1 MTKLEKLYELASGV
15 KEFDLKSKE
24 AILQEINEL
33 EEDIIRKEILPI
45 VKERIEPAL
54 SQVQRE
60 LVLVVDYSPKEPLKV
75 KLSRRV
81 KLDNIKDLVDL
92 TPDPQATHSTHVI
105 AQPAKSRAK
114 ASKLIVH
121 LPDGKIIQE
130 DTAAATLV
138 EAIRRADPVK
148 VRSLGIICCKVPLV
162 STTKDEKY
170 GDTQVEVSPGLYVIT
185 HSNNQMKRDFL
196 ERISSSLNLGW
207 KIELVK

>member
-45 VKERIEPAL
+45 VKDRIEPAL

-60 LVLVVDYSPKEPLKV
+60 LVLVVDYSPNAPLKV

-81 KLDNIKDLVDL
+81 KLEKFEDLVDL
-92 TPDPQATHSTHVI
+92 TPDPQATHTTHAI
-105 AQPAKSRAK
+105 SQPPKSRAK

-121 LPDGKIIQE
+121 LPNGKVIQE
-130 DTAAATLV
+130 GSASETLV
-138 EAIRRADPVK
+138 EAVRKADPVK
-148 VRSLGIICCKVPLV
+148 VRALGIICCKVPLV
-162 STTKDEKY
+162 STTKDKKY
-170 GDTQVEVSPGLYVIT
+170 GDAQVEVSKGLYVIT
-185 HSNNQMKRDFL
+185 HANNDTKKRYL
-196 ERISSSLNLGW
+196 EKISKALHLGW
-207 KIELVK
+207 KVELLK

>member
-162 STTKDEKY
+162 STTKDKKY

-185 HSNNQMKRDFL
+185 HSNNQMKKDFL